1 MRYPDLSRFVKVL
14 DGKTYTLANLLAE
27 FVWGAGLWSQDEA
40 SVASFERCK
49 GALKSSKVTYQN
61 LEGAPFTPTVVEFED
76 RDFDRISNHLRNI
89 NFPPHVAIELT
100 ELRNAFV
107 MAPSEQKP

>member
-1 MRYPDLSRFVKVL
+1 MGMRYPDLSRSVTIL

-27 FVWGAGLWSQDEA
+27 FCWGAGFWSNDES
-40 SVASFERCK
+40 SVASFERVK
-49 GALKSSKVTYQN
+49 GALRSAKTAFVDVA
-61 LEGAPFTPTVVEFED
+61 GVATPTVVEFENN
-76 RDFDRISNHLRNI
+76 DFDRIAGHLRQL

-107 MAPSEQKP
+107 MAPSEKK